1 MNEVEIG
8 HELLYRRKNNS
19 KTITGVKDLINDRV
33 VAREPSK
40 ISNIMNKHFASVGG
54 RLAG

>member
-8 HELLYRRKNNS
+8 YELLYRRKNNS
-19 KTITGVKDLINDRV
+19 KTITGVKDLINDRA